1 MSNEAWRGK
10 SYLAE
15 KDYTGRSL
23 LDIIELAQS
32 LRQERADGLEEQRLI
47 GKKIALVF
55 EKASTRTRC
64 AFEVAAFEQGASTT
78 YLGPAGSHL
87 GKEESV
93 KDSARVLGRMYDA
106 IAYRGFAQRTV
117 EELSLYSQRPVFNAL
132 TDEWHPT
139 QSLADVMT
147 MMSHSTSS
155 LSQISF
161 VFVGDG
167 RNNVARSLLITG
179 AMLGMDVR
187 ICAPK
192 ELWPDAVTISLANDF
207 AIESGA
213 RIKVD
218 HDPKEALYNVEFV
231 YSDVWLSMG
240 ESKELLGQRVELL
253 SPYQVNSSLVEHTGR
268 DDWKFMHC
276 LPALHDETTL
286 QGLELLERFG
296 TTAFEVTDEIFES
309 ENSIVFDQAEN
320 RLHTI
325 KALLVS
331 TLS

>member
-1 MSNEAWRGK
+1 MSNGAWSGK

-15 KDYTGRSL
+15 KDHTAESL

-32 LRQERADGLEEQRLI
+32 LRKKRAAGVEEQHLI

-78 YLGPAGSHL
+78 YLGPTGSHL

-93 KDSARVLGRMYDA
+93 KDSARVLARMYDA
-106 IAYRGFAQRTV
+106 IAYRGFAQSTV
-117 EELSLYSQRPVFNAL
+117 EELSTYSQRPVYNAL

-147 MMSHSTSS
+147 MMNHSASPLT
-155 LSQISF
+155 QISF
-161 VFVGDG
+161 VFIGDG

-187 ICAPK
+187 LCAPK
-192 ELWPDAVTISLANDF
+192 ELWPDAATISLANSF
-207 AIESGA
+207 AAKSGA

-218 HDPKEALYNVEFV
+218 NDPKEALSNVEFV
-231 YSDVWLSMG
+231 YTDVWLSMG

-253 SPYQVNSSLVEHTGR
+253 SPYQVNSELAACVGH

-276 LPALHDETTL
+276 LPALHDGATK
-286 QGLELLERFG
+286 QGVELMERFG
-296 TTAFEVTDEIFES
+296 TAAFEVTNEIFES
-309 ENSIVFDQAEN
+309 KNSIVFDQAEN

-325 KALLVS
+325 KALLIS